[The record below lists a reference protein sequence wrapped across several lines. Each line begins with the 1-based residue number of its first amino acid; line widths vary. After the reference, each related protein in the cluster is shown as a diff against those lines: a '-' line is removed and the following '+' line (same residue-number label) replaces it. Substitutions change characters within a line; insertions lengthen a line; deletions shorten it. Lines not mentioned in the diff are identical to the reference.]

1 MAKELAMPRQTKR
14 QQSSAS
20 LGKAGESMAT
30 PVKDE
35 GYIKVL
41 FEVVAKPGK
50 TEGCRH
56 LGYRVVCS
64 FCWKAPGKP
73 ICWLQQG

>member
-1 MAKELAMPRQTKR
+1 MAKEFAMPSQTKR

-35 GYIKVL
+35 GYIKVM

-50 TEGCRH
+50 TGMQALAAECSLQLLLEG
-56 LGYRVVCS
+56 S
-64 FCWKAPGKP
+64 WKTN
-73 ICWLQQG
+73 L